1 MLLSSN
7 SKWASIFFSSKA
19 FLELKTLNYDMKK
32 KLIWFN
38 LLLLCSFESILNLV
52 SGIPKIAGRLF
63 YYTLNVNTGHHRH
76 CYLTFLLH
84 FCFLRQ
90 TVGGADGKSGES
102 YWWWHIQSS
111 LAGWCDYIV
120 SILKADRT
128 PLLPPLNVCACKNI
142 YWLVASAW
150 HSSHTG
156 CYLILLLLQS
166 L

>member
-1 MLLSSN
+1 
-7 SKWASIFFSSKA
+7 
-19 FLELKTLNYDMKK
+19 MKK

-90 TVGGADGKSGES
+90 TVGGLMGNRGRVTGDDT
-102 YWWWHIQSS
+102 Y
-111 LAGWCDYIV
+111 
-120 SILKADRT
+120 KA
-128 PLLPPLNVCACKNI
+128 PLLVDVITLS
-142 YWLVASAW
+142 AS
-150 HSSHTG
+150 
-156 CYLILLLLQS
+156 
-166 L
+166 